1 MLKTTKTISVT
12 GRSTVT
18 DTEKE
23 VVAVTMS
30 ANISEDGAVS
40 INKYIQNTELYKAH
54 KDDVDADFTEFEK
67 YVDTL
72 MEV

>member
-54 KDDVDADFTEFEK
+54 KEDVDADYAEFEK

>member
-23 VVAVTMS
+23 IVAVTMS

-54 KDDVDADFTEFEK
+54 KDDVAADFTEFEK